1 MHKNYSALIIAGL
14 LLLPAFVSAQ
24 FNNNTTSP
32 FSRFGLG
39 DLHGLTHG
47 RTSAMGG
54 ATLGSRNSQQIN
66 FANPASY
73 TSTDSLAFLFEF
85 GVNGNFS
92 SYKSSLDKFGTND
105 INFRYFSLSFPVSSR
120 ISAAMG
126 LTPYSDVGYNIG
138 ITQNL
143 EGSGS
148 VRHTYY
154 GEGSLSRAFLGM
166 GVSPFKNFSVGA
178 NLFYFF
184 GTLTRNA
191 YINFPENIEMYVIER
206 TDGIRLRD
214 FGVNFGM
221 QATIPLS
228 GEQSVT
234 LGATLE
240 NKPKFT
246 AFNSDIAFKSLVIN
260 IPNQTPRGDRD
271 TLAHIEEQKSKVI
284 MPLSAGVGISY
295 VKNNKLEVNADYFF
309 QQWSKA
315 SFFGAP
321 YVFLTD
327 RSVIAVGGEYIPDK
341 FSIRNY
347 ASRIAYRA
355 GLNYENSYLLV
366 NNQQVKDFGISFGV
380 GLPVYRS
387 NSTINVSA
395 ELGRRGSTKS
405 NLVRENYIKL
415 NLSVNLYD
423 FWFVKR
429 RFD

>member
-1 MHKNYSALIIAGL
+1 
-14 LLLPAFVSAQ
+14 
-24 FNNNTTSP
+24 
-32 FSRFGLG
+32 
-39 DLHGLTHG
+39 
-47 RTSAMGG
+47 
-54 ATLGSRNSQQIN
+54 
-66 FANPASY
+66 
-73 TSTDSLAFLFEF
+73 
-85 GVNGNFS
+85 
-92 SYKSSLDKFGTND
+92 
-105 INFRYFSLSFPVSSR
+105 
-120 ISAAMG
+120 
-126 LTPYSDVGYNIG
+126 
-138 ITQNL
+138 
-143 EGSGS
+143 
-148 VRHTYY
+148 
-154 GEGSLSRAFLGM
+154 M

-260 IPNQTPRGDRD
+260 IPNQKPRGDRD
-271 TLAHIEEQKSKVI
+271 TLAHIEEQKSTVI

-295 VKNNKLEVNADYFF
+295 VKNNKLEINADYFF

>member
-1 MHKNYSALIIAGL
+1 MQKTYSALIIAGL
-14 LLLPAFVSAQ
+14 LLLPSYVFAQ

-39 DLHGLTHG
+39 DLHGLSHG

-85 GVNGNFS
+85 GVNGKFS
-92 SYKSSLDKFGTND
+92 SYKSSLDKFSTND
-105 INFRYFSLSFPVSSR
+105 INFRYFSLSFPVTNR

-126 LTPYSDVGYNIG
+126 LTPYSDVGYNIVVN
-138 ITQNL
+138 QNL
-143 EGSGS
+143 EGTGAI
-148 VRHTYY
+148 RHAYY
-154 GEGSLSRAFLGM
+154 GEGSLSRAYFGV
-166 GVSPFKNFSVGA
+166 GVSPVKNISVGA

-184 GTLTRNA
+184 GTLTRNS

-206 TDGIRLRD
+206 TDGLRLRD
-214 FGVNFGM
+214 FGMNFGI
-221 QATIPLS
+221 QATIPMAK
-228 GEQSVT
+228 EQSIT

-246 AFNSDIAFKSLVIN
+246 AFNSDIAYKSLVIN
-260 IPNQTPRGDRD
+260 IPNQTPRADRD
-271 TLAHIEEQKSKVI
+271 NLREVAEEKSKII
-284 MPLSAGVGISY
+284 MPLSAGFGVSY
-295 VKNNKLEVNADYFF
+295 VKKNKMELNADYYF
-309 QQWSKA
+309 QEWSKA

-327 RSVIAVGGEYIPDK
+327 RSIIAVGGEYIPDK

-347 ASRIAYRA
+347 TSRIAYRA
-355 GLNYENSYLLV
+355 GLNFENSYLLI
-366 NNQQVKDFGISFGV
+366 NNEQVKDFGISFGV

-387 NSTINVSA
+387 NSTINISA

-405 NLVRENYIKL
+405 NLIRENYMKL